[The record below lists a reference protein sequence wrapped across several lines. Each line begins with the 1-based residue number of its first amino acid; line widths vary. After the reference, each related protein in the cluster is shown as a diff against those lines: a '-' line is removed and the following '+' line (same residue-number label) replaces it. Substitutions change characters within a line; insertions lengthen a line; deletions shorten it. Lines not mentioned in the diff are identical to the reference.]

1 MKNIFVEDIKINGDT
16 QSRVSI
22 DVSAVDDYAASYEA
36 GKELPPIVVFNDGVD
51 LWLADGFH
59 RWHAARKALMSQ
71 INAEVM
77 EGTRT
82 DAQWHAIAAN
92 QTHGIRRT
100 NADKR
105 RSVEMGLSI
114 NPDWSDYMIAEHVGV
129 SHELVRT
136 TRSSLAE
143 SASQPT
149 SRVTRGGRTVET
161 ENIGEK
167 PPVFTKNPSVPE
179 IRLDEVGAV
188 IPQHLVVK
196 WDSLR
201 GEVKG
206 LISSVREIKRW
217 AEKSESRMDAIAADI
232 SINLFVADC
241 NNLLGSLKKTALPY
255 AICVYCNGDGCAEC
269 SHRGW
274 VSEQLWNCVAEEMKQ

>member
-1 MKNIFVEDIKINGDT
+1 MKKVFVEDIKINGDT
-16 QSRVSI
+16 QPRVSI
-22 DVSAVDDYAASYEA
+22 DISAVDDYAASYEA
-36 GKELPPIVVFNDGVD
+36 GKELPPVVVFNDGVD

-71 INAEVM
+71 VDAEVL
-77 EGTRT
+77 EGTRM

-105 RSVEMGLSI
+105 RSVKMGLSI
-114 NPDWSDYMIAEHVGV
+114 NPEWSDCMIADHVGV

-136 TRSSLAE
+136 TRSSLAD

-149 SRVTRGGRTVET
+149 SRVTKGGRTVET

-167 PPVFTKNPSVPE
+167 PPVFTKNPPMPE
-179 IRLDEVGAV
+179 IRLDAVGAV
-188 IPQHLVVK
+188 IPHHLVGK

-201 GEVKG
+201 SEVKG

-217 AEKSESRMDAIAADI
+217 AEKSESRMDAVAADI
-232 SINLFVADC
+232 AINSFVADC
-241 NNLLGSLKKTALPY
+241 NNLLGSLKKTGLPH

-274 VSEQLWNCVAEEMKQ
+274 VSEQLWNCVAEEMKS